1 MATETILR
9 AFSADHVVKLTGLSE
24 RQLRYWDKTDFFSP
38 EYAHENRRSPF
49 SRVYSFRDL
58 VGLRTLSLLR
68 KEHNVPL
75 RRLRTAAEKLSDLS
89 DSVWAELVIYVFN
102 RDVYFKEP
110 ETGKIRGANSSQY
123 VVDLP
128 LKSVIEDMEGR
139 VEQLRA
145 RPKKSCGQIT
155 RNRNVRRNSWVV
167 EGTRVP
173 TAAIRQFSEA
183 GYTAKQIIREYPML
197 TTADIKAA
205 LLHEQE
211 IVNAA

>member
-58 VGLRTLSLLR
+58 VGLRTLELASKR
-68 KEHNVPL
+68 TQRSFETIAD
-75 RRLRTAAEKLSDLS
+75 RRAEVLKLSDLS

-123 VVDLP
+123 VA
-128 LKSVIEDMEGR
+128 S
-139 VEQLRA
+139 
-145 RPKKSCGQIT
+145 
-155 RNRNVRRNSWVV
+155 
-167 EGTRVP
+167 
-173 TAAIRQFSEA
+173 
-183 GYTAKQIIREYPML
+183 
-197 TTADIKAA
+197 
-205 LLHEQE
+205 
-211 IVNAA
+211 